1 MEQSKDSS
9 TLVQMR
15 LQPKTM
21 ERIERLSDL
30 TGTKNRTQIIAAAI
44 ELAEE
49 VFRSQKEGTRIFF
62 EKPDGTKERLKIIGI

>member
-1 MEQSKDSS
+1 MEQAKDSS

-21 ERIERLSDL
+21 DRIERLSEL

-49 VFRSQKEGTRIFF
+49 VIRSQNEGTRILF
-62 EKPDGTKERLKIIGI
+62 ERPDGTKERLKIIGI